1 MSYDYTE
8 TNSARNDSLNMEKS
22 RIDREHVLRREE
34 LFLKDFGNRRG
45 RWIKQLITIDVSDRV
60 PIDESTSSL
69 DDRPIVDRW
78 SRFDFIA

>member
-1 MSYDYTE
+1 MSQEHSQTNDTQNDY
-8 TNSARNDSLNMEKS
+8 LNNENLTK
-22 RIDREHVLRREE
+22 DRGPVLRHEE

-45 RWIKQLITIDVSDRV
+45 RWIKQLITIDGSDRV

>member
-1 MSYDYTE
+1 MSQE
-8 TNSARNDSLNMEKS
+8 HSRTNDTQNDSLNNENLMK
-22 RIDREHVLRREE
+22 DRGPVLRREE

-45 RWIKQLITIDVSDRV
+45 RWIKQLITIDGSDRV